1 MWIISYC
8 AITLIVWMIIA
19 VMYIVIII
27 ALAKAR
33 QKAQRPMSTT
43 DRIVRAKMI
52 TIAITDLIC
61 WLPLYVVLLRA
72 GFGLGLDTHSLP
84 FIAILSLPLNSCINP
99 ILYTIFITT
108 FINTA
113 NNWFK
118 ILGCCL
124 LLMRY
129 CWSCGERIEHNERY
143 QEWHSVEIESRIKKH
158 LAKSCLTTSHHI
170 DKSYLL
176 VEQETNTK
184 ACPFELLK
192 MYSKDEIK
200 CWKNEMQFYIAIKR
214 RNLRLQNIAKC
225 LRLINGGKCQM
236 VNDELVN
243 IDIQGKLITCY
254 ATKGQNV
261 SILSHLM
268 ELESKILQPTQ
279 ILQILKDT
287 ALAVDSLQS
296 NLIAHGFINAGAV
309 FVVTEPS
316 SVTARLGSFSRVK
329 IYWKDKNCNDNGS
342 EKTLALHQDVIDFGH
357 LSETLSLYCCKK
369 LSISTESLPESENNN
384 YQWQAAKEGVRPQ
397 LCDSY
402 SNFYHN

>member
-1 MWIISYC
+1 
-8 AITLIVWMIIA
+8 
-19 VMYIVIII
+19 
-27 ALAKAR
+27 
-33 QKAQRPMSTT
+33 
-43 DRIVRAKMI
+43 MI

-214 RNLRLQNIAKC
+214 RNLR
-225 LRLINGGKCQM
+225 
-236 VNDELVN
+236 
-243 IDIQGKLITCY
+243 ITCY

-384 YQWQAAKEGVRPQ
+384 YQWQAAKEGWTSFIVSLLNKEPLLNIREAVQ
-397 LCDSY
+397 
-402 SNFYHN
+402 